1 MSFLTFLLSVSL
13 GMFTSIAA
21 GVMLQ
26 FSWYERKFGLLS
38 IPVSRRATAIRSER
52 DDVPPLQSDL
62 FW

>member
-26 FSWYERKFGLLS
+26 FSWCERKFGLLS
-38 IPVSRRATAIRSER
+38 NSR
-52 DDVPPLQSDL
+52 
-62 FW
+62 

>member
-13 GMFTSIAA
+13 GMFISIAV
-21 GVMLQ
+21 GFILQ
-26 FSWYERKFGLLS
+26 FSWYERKFALLS
-38 IPVSRRATAIRSER
+38 NPISRRATAIRSER

>member
-13 GMFTSIAA
+13 GMFISVAVGFI
-21 GVMLQ
+21 LQ
-26 FSWYERKFGLLS
+26 FSWYERKFTLLS
-38 IPVSRRATAIRSER
+38 NPISRRATAIRSER